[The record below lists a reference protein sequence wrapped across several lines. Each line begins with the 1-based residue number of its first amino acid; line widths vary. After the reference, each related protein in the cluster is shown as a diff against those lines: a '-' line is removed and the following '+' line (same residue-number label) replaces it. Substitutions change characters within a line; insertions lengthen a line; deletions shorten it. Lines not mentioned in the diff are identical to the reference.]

1 MHKLVENTDQLRPC
15 PFCGIKR
22 QVVDVRDGGPPMYGF
37 PSYIG
42 AVHCG
47 SCGATVEGK
56 AMTIEAAVR
65 LAMISWNA
73 RVPENRYKITK
84 DQGRARYL

>member
-1 MHKLVENTDQLRPC
+1 MHKLIENTDQLRRC

-22 QVVDVRDGGPPMYGF
+22 QIVDVRDGGPPMYGF

-65 LAMISWNA
+65 LAMVSWNM
-73 RVPENRYKITK
+73 RVPENQNRTTK
-84 DQGRARYL
+84 QGGRARA